1 MLALIYFIV
10 LAVIAVGSAVCVL
23 LSRHPLYGALSLVA
37 SMVSLAGI
45 YGLLGSPFLG
55 VVQIGV
61 VQIMVYAG
69 AIMMLLTFVIMVLNG
84 ARDSHTPMFD
94 KVSLFVIPA
103 VIVLAGLVGFALVR
117 APIAFDAATVRGS
130 VAITS
135 KTLFDVAQNGPG
147 YFVLFE
153 VLGVLL
159 LSAMGAAVLL
169 AKKRLGSVE
178 SEKTED
184 KH

>member
-1 MLALIYFIV
+1 MLALIYFII
-10 LAVIAVGSAVCVL
+10 LGILAVGSALCVL
-23 LSRHPLYGALSLVA
+23 LSRHPLYGALSLVL
-37 SMVSLAGI
+37 SMLSLAGI
-45 YGLLGSPFLG
+45 YGLLGSPF
-55 VVQIGV
+55 IGV
-61 VQIMVYAG
+61 VQVMVYAG

-84 ARDSHTPMFD
+84 ARDSKTPMFD

-103 VIVLAGLVGFALVR
+103 VIVLAGLVGFAFVR
-117 APIAFDAATVRGS
+117 SSFDFDVATIRGS

-135 KTLFDVAQNGPG
+135 KTLFDVAQTGPG

-184 KH
+184 NH

>member
-55 VVQIGV
+55 VVQI
-61 VQIMVYAG
+61 MVYAG
-69 AIMMLLTFVIMVLNG
+69 AIMMLLTFVIMVLNS

-94 KVSLFVIPA
+94 KVSLFVIPS

-135 KTLFDVAQNGPG
+135 KTLFDVAQTGPG

-169 AKKRLGSVE
+169 AKKRLGSVD

>member
-55 VVQIGV
+55 VVQI
-61 VQIMVYAG
+61 MVYAG

-84 ARDSHTPMFD
+84 ARDSHTPMFA

-135 KTLFDVAQNGPG
+135 KTLFDVAQSGPG

>member
-55 VVQIGV
+55 VVQI
-61 VQIMVYAG
+61 MVYAG

-103 VIVLAGLVGFALVR
+103 AIVLAGLVGFALVR

-135 KTLFDVAQNGPG
+135 KTLFDVAQTGPG

-178 SEKTED
+178 SEKTEG

>member
-10 LAVIAVGSAVCVL
+10 LAIIAVGSAVCVL
-23 LSRHPLYGALSLVA
+23 LSRHPLYGALSLVT

-45 YGLLGSPFLG
+45 YGLLGSPFL
-55 VVQIGV
+55 GV

-84 ARDSHTPMFD
+84 ARDSKTLMFD

-117 APIAFDAATVRGS
+117 SPIAFDAATVRGS

-135 KTLFDVAQNGPG
+135 KTLFDVAQTGPG

-169 AKKRLGSVE
+169 AKKRLGSVD

-184 KH
+184 NH